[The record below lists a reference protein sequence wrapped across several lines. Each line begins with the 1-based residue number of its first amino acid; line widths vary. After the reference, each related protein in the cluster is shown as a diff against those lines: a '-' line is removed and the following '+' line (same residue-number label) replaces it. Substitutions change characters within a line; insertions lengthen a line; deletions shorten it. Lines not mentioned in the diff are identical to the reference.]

1 MPKANQLADALARLG
16 GVIRQLREYSKLS
29 QSEFA
34 KLCKLD
40 QAQLS
45 RIESGKVNVSVET
58 LINIANAS
66 KMFLDINFSK
76 S

>member
-1 MPKANQLADALARLG
+1 MSNKQLNESLVALG
-16 GVIRQLREYSKLS
+16 KVIRGIREKSELS